1 LEKPVAHA
9 GLATSSQ
16 AQDGFVFPFPL
27 TPFETKFV
35 ELAPPG
41 GRIDLILRAEFD
53 QPLSRSDWEQACRTV
68 LPRHPLLQAT
78 IRPTTNGGWEWV
90 APREPGEPPLF
101 WDQDLAAPPPIDLQ
115 REPGCRIVVRPTEDG
130 AVVELWI
137 HHACCDAMAAWQ
149 VLGELLVSYAA
160 IREGN
165 PAKLSRSVPERLTT
179 RASYGLSRWA
189 WLARLPLDLCA
200 VLGLYEYLC
209 HRPATWRRPSS
220 EFPSAAENDVPAMR
234 SMRLTPDETTRVIEQ
249 ARRLSVT
256 VNDLLLTAYF
266 QALHAVLV
274 AEQRCEPAA
283 VLRLLIPINMRRP
296 QNRDTPAANLV
307 SLIFL
312 DRCPGRLR
320 TTQRLLGSVHREMA
334 FCKWWGAGLTW
345 LRLLAMGQRRK
356 LRGRRPVSTN
366 AGDGATGVL
375 SNLGDLTRQF
385 PDTWPAQA
393 FRSLKHVEFV
403 PPTVPGAAVT
413 CGVTTWRGTLSLSLR
428 HDPARLDH
436 TTASRVLTELRAR
449 LVELT
454 NAPS

>member
-1 LEKPVAHA
+1 M
-9 GLATSSQ
+9 
-16 AQDGFVFPFPL
+16 FPLPL
-27 TPFETKFV
+27 TPFEAKFV

-53 QPLSRSDWEQACRTV
+53 QPLSRGTWEQACRTV

-115 REPGCRIVVRPTEDG
+115 REPGCRILVRPTEAT

-137 HHACCDAMAAWQ
+137 HHACCDAMAAWR

-160 IREGN
+160 ELAGHAAN
-165 PAKLSRSVPERLTT
+165 LSQPEPRRLAT

-189 WLARLPLDLCA
+189 WLARIPLDLCA

-209 HRPATWRRPSS
+209 HRPATWGRPST
-220 EFPSAAENDVPAMR
+220 EFPSQAENDVPAMQ
-234 SMRLTPDETTRVIEQ
+234 SIRLTPDETACVIEQ
-249 ARRLSVT
+249 ARHRGVT

-266 QALHAVLV
+266 QALYAVLV
-274 AEQRCEPAA
+274 AEERSDPAA

-296 QNRDTPAANLV
+296 ADRDTPAANVV

-312 DRCPGRLR
+312 DRRPGRFR
-320 TTQRLLGSVHREMA
+320 TAERLLRGVHREMA

-375 SNLGDLTRQF
+375 SNLGDLTRQRS
-385 PDTWPAQA
+385 DAWPVEA
-393 FRSLKHVEFV
+393 FRSLKHVAFV

-413 CGVTTWRGTLSLSLR
+413 CGVTTWRGALSLSLR
-428 HDPARLDH
+428 HDAARLDH
-436 TTASRVLTELRAR
+436 TTASRVLTLLRER
-449 LVELT
+449 LLALT
-454 NAPS
+454 HGPAGAV